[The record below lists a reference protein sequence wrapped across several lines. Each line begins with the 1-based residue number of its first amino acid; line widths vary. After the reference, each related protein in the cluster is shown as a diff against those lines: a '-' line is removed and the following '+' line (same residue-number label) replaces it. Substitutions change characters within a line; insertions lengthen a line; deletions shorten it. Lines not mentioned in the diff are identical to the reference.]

1 VDAYAEACADEFGGA
16 APSDWM
22 TQHTDYSVEEKT
34 MRKITAGLFISLDG
48 VVEAPDQWHFP
59 YFNDEMG
66 AAVDATLGAADTVL
80 FGRKT
85 YDSFA
90 GAWPERET
98 AGEEDAGL
106 AKALGDARKIVVSN
120 QKLEF
125 TWRNSEQLEGD
136 FVEAVTA
143 LKNEPGANIA
153 LSGSV
158 SVVRQLLAAGL
169 LDELHLLVHPIAVRK
184 GMRLFDENES
194 PIPLRLISSETFKTG
209 VLNLVYGPA
218 ESTGDAT
225 YEDAKVH
232 LAQPEQ

>member
-1 VDAYAEACADEFGGA
+1 
-16 APSDWM
+16 
-22 TQHTDYSVEEKT
+22 
-34 MRKITAGLFISLDG
+34 MRKITAGLFIALDG

-80 FGRKT
+80 FGRTT

-90 GAWPERET
+90 GAWPEREM

-106 AKALGDARKIVVSN
+106 AKKLGDVRKIVVSN

-125 TWRNSEQLEGD
+125 AWRNSEQLEGD
-136 FVEAVTA
+136 LVEAVTA
-143 LKNEPGANIA
+143 LKNEPGGNIG

-184 GMRLFDENES
+184 GMRLFDEGET
-194 PIPLRLISSETFKTG
+194 PIPLRLISSDTFETG

-218 ESTGDAT
+218 ESAGDAG
-225 YEDAKVH
+225 YEDAKAH
-232 LAQPEQ
+232 LPQSGE